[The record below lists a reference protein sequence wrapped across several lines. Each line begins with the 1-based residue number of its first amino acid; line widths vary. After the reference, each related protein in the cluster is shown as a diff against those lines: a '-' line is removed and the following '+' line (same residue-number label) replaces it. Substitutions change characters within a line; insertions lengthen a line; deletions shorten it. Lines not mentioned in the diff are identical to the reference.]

1 MYRASAVFNR
11 FTNRSPSPN
20 PEDPPA
26 PYAKISRDQTG
37 MTTQNHIYF
46 DHAGTTPMDERVLEA
61 MLPYFTRL
69 YGNASSFHTVGQ
81 EARYALDG
89 ARERVATVLNC
100 RNREVVF
107 TSGGTESDNS
117 AIQGAA
123 YALEQTGKH
132 IITDAAEHHAV
143 LHACEVLE
151 DRGWHVTR
159 LPVDDYGM
167 VDPQR
172 VYDAITDATTVVSI
186 MYANNEIGTINPI
199 SEISAAVKQRAQE
212 MSRTIVM
219 HTDAVQAAGFLD
231 LDVRRLGVDMMSLSG
246 HKFYGPK
253 GVGVLFIRRGV
264 PYLPMITGGGQE
276 RERRSG
282 TENIAGII
290 GLTAALEL
298 ADTHRDEVSAHC
310 FALRGRI
317 IDEISANVP
326 DCVLNGHPTE
336 RLPNNVNFSFEGVE
350 GEPVLLGLD
359 LQGIAASSGS
369 ACSSGSLEP
378 SHVLLAIG
386 QTADLARGSLRITLG
401 KYNTDAEV
409 DRLLSVLIGLIG
421 DLRQMPTFT
430 GAADD

>member
-1 MYRASAVFNR
+1 
-11 FTNRSPSPN
+11 
-20 PEDPPA
+20 
-26 PYAKISRDQTG
+26 

-69 YGNASSFHTVGQ
+69 YGNASSVHTVGQ
-81 EARYALDG
+81 EARYALDS
-89 ARERVATVLNC
+89 ARERVAKVLNC

-123 YALEQTGKH
+123 YALEETGRH
-132 IITDAAEHHAV
+132 VITAAAEHHAV

-151 DRGWHVTR
+151 DRGWEITR
-159 LPVDDYGM
+159 LPVDDFGIM
-167 VDPQR
+167 DPQR
-172 VYDAITDATTVVSI
+172 VYNAITGSTTVVSI
-186 MYANNEIGTINPI
+186 MYANNEVGAINPI
-199 SEISAAVKQRAQE
+199 SDISAAVKQRAAE
-212 MSRTIVM
+212 LDRTIVM

-231 LDVRRLGVDMMSLSG
+231 IDVRRLGVDMMSLSG

-253 GVGVLFIRRGV
+253 GVGVLFIRRGA
-264 PYLPMITGGGQE
+264 PFLPLITGGGQE

-282 TENIAGII
+282 TENVPGIM

-298 ADTHRDEVSAHC
+298 ADAQRDATSAHC
-310 FALRGRI
+310 RSLRDRI
-317 IDEISANVP
+317 IDEISNRVP

-350 GEPVLLGLD
+350 GEPILLGLD

-378 SHVLLAIG
+378 SHVLLALG

-401 KYNTDAEV
+401 KHNTEAEV
-409 DRLLSVLIGLIG
+409 DRLLSVLINLIRE
-421 DLRQMPTFT
+421 LRQLPTLS

>member
-1 MYRASAVFNR
+1 
-11 FTNRSPSPN
+11 
-20 PEDPPA
+20 
-26 PYAKISRDQTG
+26 

-61 MLPYFTRL
+61 MLPYFTTL
-69 YGNASSFHTVGQ
+69 YGNASSVHTVGQ
-81 EARYALDG
+81 EARYALDA
-89 ARERVATVLNC
+89 ARERVAGILNC

-123 YALEQTGKH
+123 YALEETGRH
-132 IITDAAEHHAV
+132 VITNAAEHHAV

-151 DRGWHVTR
+151 DRGWTVTR
-159 LPVDDYGM
+159 LPVDDYGQ
-167 VDPQR
+167 VSPER
-172 VYDAITDATTVVSI
+172 VYNAIDDQTTVVSI
-186 MYANNEIGTINPI
+186 MFANNEIGTVNPI
-199 SEISAAVKQRAQE
+199 AEISAAVKQRASE
-212 MSRTIVM
+212 FNRTIVM

-264 PYLPMITGGGQE
+264 PFLPLITGGGQE

-290 GLTAALEL
+290 GLSAALAL
-298 ADTHRDEVSAHC
+298 ADSQREATSDHC
-310 FALRGRI
+310 RALRDRI
-317 IDEISANVP
+317 ISEITATVP
-326 DCVLNGHPTE
+326 DCTLNGHPTE

-350 GEPVLLGLD
+350 GEPILLGLD

-378 SHVLLAIG
+378 SHVLLALG

-401 KYNTDAEV
+401 KRNTDAEV
-409 DRLLSVLIGLIG
+409 DRLLAVLTALIA
-421 DLRQMPTFT
+421 DLRQLPTLS

>member
-1 MYRASAVFNR
+1 
-11 FTNRSPSPN
+11 
-20 PEDPPA
+20 
-26 PYAKISRDQTG
+26 
-37 MTTQNHIYF
+37 MTTQGHIYF
-46 DHAGTTPMDERVLEA
+46 DHAGTTPMDPRVLEA
-61 MLPYFTRL
+61 MLPYFTQL
-69 YGNASSFHTVGQ
+69 YGNASSVHTVGQ

-89 ARERVATVLNC
+89 ARERVARVLNC

-107 TSGGTESDNS
+107 TSGGTESDNA

-123 YALEQTGKH
+123 TALEETGRH
-132 IITDAAEHHAV
+132 VITASTEHHAV
-143 LHACEVLE
+143 LHACQVLE
-151 DRGWHVTR
+151 NRGWEVTY

-172 VYDAITDATTVVSI
+172 VYNAINDRTTVVSV

-199 SEISAAVKQRAQE
+199 PEISAAVKTRAQE
-212 MSRTIVM
+212 FNRTIVM

-253 GVGVLFIRRGV
+253 GVGALFLRRGV
-264 PYLPMITGGGQE
+264 PFLPLITGGGQE

-282 TENIAGII
+282 TENVAGII
-290 GLTAALEL
+290 GLTTALEI
-298 ADTHRDEVSAHC
+298 ADGDRDAVSAHC
-310 FALRGRI
+310 AALQRRI
-317 IDEISANVP
+317 VDEITRQVP

-336 RLPNNVNFSFEGVE
+336 RLPNNVNFSFDGVD

-378 SHVLLAIG
+378 SHVLLALG
-386 QTADLARGSLRITLG
+386 QSAETARGSLRVTLG
-401 KYNTDAEV
+401 KDNSDAEV
-409 DRLLSVLIGLIG
+409 DRLLGILIGLIAE
-421 DLRQMPTFT
+421 LRALPTLSGT
-430 GAADD
+430 AND

>member
-1 MYRASAVFNR
+1 
-11 FTNRSPSPN
+11 
-20 PEDPPA
+20 
-26 PYAKISRDQTG
+26 

-69 YGNASSFHTVGQ
+69 YGNASSVHTVGQ
-81 EARYALDG
+81 EARYALDA
-89 ARERVATVLNC
+89 ARERVASVLNC

-123 YALEQTGKH
+123 YALEGTGKH
-132 IITDAAEHHAV
+132 VITAASEHHAV

-151 DRGWHVTR
+151 DRGWQITR
-159 LPVDDYGM
+159 LPVDDYGL
-167 VDPQR
+167 VNPER
-172 VYDAITDATTVVSI
+172 VENAITEHTTVVSI
-186 MYANNEIGTINPI
+186 MYANNEIGTVNPI
-199 SEISAAVKQRAQE
+199 SDISAAVKNRAQE
-212 MSRTIVM
+212 LGRTIVM

-264 PYLPMITGGGQE
+264 PFLPLITGGGQE

-282 TENIAGII
+282 TENIAGIV
-290 GLTAALEL
+290 GLTVALEL
-298 ADTHRDEVSAHC
+298 ADAHRDEVSAQC
-310 FALRGRI
+310 AALRDRI
-317 IDEISANVP
+317 IHEIAARVP
-326 DCVLNGHPTE
+326 DCVLNGHPTL

-350 GEPVLLGLD
+350 GEPILLGLD

-401 KYNTDAEV
+401 KHNTDAEV
-409 DRLLSVLIGLIG
+409 DRLLSVLIGLIA
-421 DLRQMPTFT
+421 DLRQLPTLT

>member
-1 MYRASAVFNR
+1 
-11 FTNRSPSPN
+11 
-20 PEDPPA
+20 
-26 PYAKISRDQTG
+26 

-46 DHAGTTPMDERVLEA
+46 DHAGTTPLDERVLEA

-69 YGNASSFHTVGQ
+69 YGNASSVHTVGQ
-81 EARYALDG
+81 EARYALDN
-89 ARERVATVLNC
+89 ARERVAKVLNC

-107 TSGGTESDNS
+107 TSGGTESDNA

-123 YALEQTGKH
+123 YALQETGRH
-132 IITDAAEHHAV
+132 VITDSAEHHAV

-151 DRGWHVTR
+151 DRGWEITR

-172 VYDAITDATTVVSI
+172 VYDAITERTTVVSI
-186 MYANNEIGTINPI
+186 MYANNEIGTITPI
-199 SEISAAVKQRAQE
+199 PDISAAVKQRATE
-212 MSRTIVM
+212 LDRTIVM

-231 LDVRRLGVDMMSLSG
+231 LDVRRLGVDMMSLSA

-253 GVGVLFIRRGV
+253 GVGALFIRRGA
-264 PYLPMITGGGQE
+264 PFLPFITGGGQE

-282 TENIAGII
+282 TENVPGIM
-290 GLTAALEL
+290 GLAAALEM
-298 ADTHRDEVSAHC
+298 ADAHREETGLLC
-310 FALRGRI
+310 RTLRDRI
-317 IDEISANVP
+317 IDEISSRVP

-350 GEPVLLGLD
+350 GEPILLGLD

-378 SHVLLAIG
+378 SHVLLALG

-401 KYNTDAEV
+401 RNNPDAEV
-409 DRLLSVLIGLIG
+409 DRLLTVLTGLIQE
-421 DLRQMPTFT
+421 LRQLPTLS